1 MKKVL
6 FIIPCFFIVLI
17 IQGCG
22 SMLGTKASADGTPIV
37 KVIPVENVSQ
47 NKLYVR
53 ANNWM
58 VVAFKDAKSVV
69 QFSDKESGTITGKYY
84 LSPITASTQYGSGT
98 DAYALINI
106 QVKDGAS
113 KITITPDA
121 FDYMKGNIYTI
132 YNEDLAKVKM
142 TALVT
147 SFEEA
152 IQLED
157 NSDW

>member
-6 FIIPCFFIVLI
+6 FIVPCFFILLI
-17 IQGCG
+17 MQGCG
-22 SMLGTKASADGTPIV
+22 SMVGTKASADGTPVV

-58 VVAFKDAKSVV
+58 VGAFTDAKSVV

-84 LSPITASTQYGSGT
+84 LSPITASTQYGAGT

-121 FDYMKGNIYTI
+121 FDYMKGNMYTL
-132 YNEDLAKVKM
+132 YSEDRAKGKM
-142 TALVT
+142 TAIVA

-152 IQLED
+152 IQKKD

>member
-6 FIIPCFFIVLI
+6 FVVPCVFILLI
-17 IQGCG
+17 MQGCG
-22 SMLGTKASADGTPIV
+22 SVYGTKTSADLTPVV
-37 KVIPVENVSQ
+37 KVIPVENVPQ

-58 VVAFKDAKSVV
+58 VGAFKDAKSVV

-84 LSPITASTQYGSGT
+84 LTPITATTQYGAGT
-98 DAYALINI
+98 DAYAIINI

-113 KITITPDA
+113 KITITPDT
-121 FDYMKGNIYTI
+121 FDYMKGNMFTI
-132 YNEDLAKVKM
+132 YNEDIAKERM
-142 TALVT
+142 ASIVT
-147 SFEEA
+147 SFEET

-157 NSDW
+157 NTDW

>member
-6 FIIPCFFIVLI
+6 FVVPSFFILLI
-17 IQGCG
+17 IHGCG
-22 SMLGTKASADGTPIV
+22 SIYGTKTSADLPPV
-37 KVIPVENVSQ
+37 AKVIPVENVSQ

-58 VVAFKDAKSVV
+58 VGAFTDAKSVV

-84 LSPITASTQYGSGT
+84 LSPITASTQYGAGT
-98 DAYALINI
+98 DAYAIINI

-113 KITITPDA
+113 KITITPEV
-121 FDYMKGNIYTI
+121 FDYMKGNMYTV
-132 YNEDLAKVKM
+132 YDEDFAKEKM
-142 TALVT
+142 SALVY
-147 SFEEA
+147 SFETA

-157 NSDW
+157 KSDW

>member
-6 FIIPCFFIVLI
+6 FVVPCFFILLM

-22 SMLGTKASADGTPIV
+22 SVATSDSSPIV
-37 KVIPVENVSQ
+37 KVVPVDNVSQ
-47 NKLYVR
+47 NDLYVR

-58 VVAFKDAKSVV
+58 VGAFNNAKSVV

-84 LSPITASTQYGSGT
+84 LSAITTANQYGPGS

-113 KITITPDA
+113 KITITPEK
-121 FDYMKGNIYTI
+121 FDYMKGNMYTL
-132 YNEDLAKVKM
+132 YNEETAKKQVEG
-142 TALVT
+142 LIT
-147 SFEEA
+147 SFEDA

-157 NSDW
+157 KSDW

>member
-6 FIIPCFFIVLI
+6 FIVPCFFILLI
-17 IQGCG
+17 MQGCG
-22 SMLGTKASADGTPIV
+22 SLIGTKASADGTPV
-37 KVIPVENVSQ
+37 EKVVPVENDSQ
-47 NKLYVR
+47 NELYVR

-58 VVAFKDAKSVV
+58 VGAFNNAKSVV

-84 LSPITASTQYGSGT
+84 LSAITNVSEYGPGR
-98 DAYALINI
+98 DAYALIKI

-113 KITITPDA
+113 KITIIPEE
-121 FDYMKGNIYTI
+121 FDYMKGNPYTL
-132 YNEDLAKVKM
+132 YDEDRAKAQISALLA
-142 TALVT
+142 